1 MYYPPRPITQ
11 VGSKKPT
18 AVSARTLTAQPPRH
32 PSKPLLRKYE
42 AGFLW
47 PDGTI
52 ADISQLAPASD
63 LFESAFAAIARGTLI
78 ATPDGPRA
86 IEDLWPGDVITASH
100 NSRTTQE
107 TVLWKGTLTLVPN
120 APGQSPE
127 MGRLTRLPMDS
138 FGMGRPAPDLMLGP
152 KARVLQRG
160 QNCTDT
166 LGTDGALVPVRA
178 LIDGMNVIEVMP
190 PSPVQVYH
198 IALKR
203 YAVICANGMG
213 IETYHPGQQATAQTN
228 AQMLELY
235 LSFFPH
241 ITRVSDFGPLA
252 YPRIVSDGHS
262 PDKQI
267 A

>member
-1 MYYPPRPITQ
+1 
-11 VGSKKPT
+11 
-18 AVSARTLTAQPPRH
+18 
-32 PSKPLLRKYE
+32 
-42 AGFLW
+42 
-47 PDGTI
+47 
-52 ADISQLAPASD
+52 
-63 LFESAFAAIARGTLI
+63 
-78 ATPDGPRA
+78 
-86 IEDLWPGDVITASH
+86 
-100 NSRTTQE
+100 
-107 TVLWKGTLTLVPN
+107 
-120 APGQSPE
+120 
-127 MGRLTRLPMDS
+127 
-138 FGMGRPAPDLMLGP
+138 
-152 KARVLQRG
+152 
-160 QNCTDT
+160 
-166 LGTDGALVPVRA
+166 
-178 LIDGMNVIEVMP
+178 MNVIEVMP

-213 IETYHPGQQATAQTN
+213 IETYDPGHQATARTN